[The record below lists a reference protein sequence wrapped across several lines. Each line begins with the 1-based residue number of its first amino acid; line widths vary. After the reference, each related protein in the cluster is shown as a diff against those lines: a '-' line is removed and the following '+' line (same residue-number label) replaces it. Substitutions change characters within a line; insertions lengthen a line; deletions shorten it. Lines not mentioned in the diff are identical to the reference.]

1 LLLGDI
7 FKRRVIPLLQEYF
20 FSDWER
26 ISWVLNDVEK
36 QEAHQF
42 IQLTNVGLSIDNLF
56 SKKVAEELV
65 DRRYQ
70 INDKAFSE
78 PAAFKGIF
86 TDYSKQS

>member
-1 LLLGDI
+1 
-7 FKRRVIPLLQEYF
+7 
-20 FSDWER
+20 
-26 ISWVLNDVEK
+26 
-36 QEAHQF
+36 
-42 IQLTNVGLSIDNLF
+42 
-56 SKKVAEELV
+56 VAEELV